1 MKKKLSEILDVS
13 LPIYIIINLLYILV
27 GSYMVFNKII
37 LYSIFSYGYIVLL
50 TINILIIFG

>member
-37 LYSIFSYGYIVLL
+37 LYSIFSYG
-50 TINILIIFG
+50 